1 MQSAC
6 TPTVGKQGYIR
17 CRSDLIISLIDTS
30 SPLFA
35 APALPPPLPPPPP
48 LLATSLSVPLLVPS
62 LPYTNTNIQIR
73 VGPLCASRLPIK
85 PNLNS
90 NRIKTMIQSMAA
102 VDLERGERS
111 AATFETGSR
120 RFVDAC
126 PNCRTCSLSKSS
138 ITPLKTRHYNTH
150 ACHQRLC
157 PACKHISKESQVNTL
172 RIYLHHTIS
181 MHANGTCGH
190 IQGYTHGKK

>member
-1 MQSAC
+1 MICCQFVLQVAALWLRGARRLHVWKVQSAC
-6 TPTVGKQGYIR
+6 TPTVGKQGYIW

-48 LLATSLSVPLLVPS
+48 LLATSLCVPLLVPS
-62 LPYTNTNIQIR
+62 LPCTNLQIR

-90 NRIKTMIQSMAA
+90 NRIKPMIQSMAA

-111 AATFETGSR
+111 AATFETGGR
-120 RFVDAC
+120 RVVDAC
-126 PNCRTCSLSKSS
+126 PNCRTCSLSNSS
-138 ITPLKTRHYNTH
+138 ITPLKTWHHNTH

-157 PACKHISKESQVNTL
+157 PACKHISTES
-172 RIYLHHTIS
+172 
-181 MHANGTCGH
+181 
-190 IQGYTHGKK
+190 K